1 MSMDEYCTSEL
12 DSIKKWMEN
21 MDQKA
26 GIIVN
31 IKKADV
37 DSQPNMSSF
46 WLMASVAEN
55 RGFTMIYD
63 PNLFFFYWWGI
74 LKHGTSGFSDKPT
87 VLSHS
92 ISIWEARNWQKL
104 AESVKVG
111 KASVG

>member
-1 MSMDEYCTSEL
+1 MDEYCTSEL

-46 WLMASVAEN
+46 
-55 RGFTMIYD
+55 
-63 PNLFFFYWWGI
+63 
-74 LKHGTSGFSDKPT
+74 
-87 VLSHS
+87 
-92 ISIWEARNWQKL
+92 
-104 AESVKVG
+104 
-111 KASVG
+111 

>member
-1 MSMDEYCTSEL
+1 
-12 DSIKKWMEN
+12 MEN

-63 PNLFFFYWWGI
+63 PNLFFFLLVRYI
-74 LKHGTSGFSDKPT
+74 
-87 VLSHS
+87 
-92 ISIWEARNWQKL
+92 EAWNFRLFRQTHRAVTFYFNLRSKKL
-104 AESVKVG
+104 AETCRKC
-111 KASVG
+111 